1 MNRLAPQH
9 IPLYSSADKR
19 DTIWQRCID
28 NGQPVVAIRDA
39 RRGHIVR
46 YDLSHLRVE
55 LTLEALRELRAGTRS
70 FRSYPTTDATGTGPE
85 KAVGAD
91 PLSAAEG
98 VGGEAGPVSGAL
110 HTDSESAARELA
122 AQVSAVLFDASNR
135 R

>member
-9 IPLYSSADKR
+9 IPLYSSADER
-19 DTIWQRCID
+19 DTVWQRCID
-28 NGQPVVAIRDA
+28 DGQPVVAIRDA

-55 LTLEALRELRAGTRS
+55 LTPDAVRKLRAGTRS
-70 FRSYPTTDATGTGPE
+70 FRSYPTINATDAEEPIGT
-85 KAVGAD
+85 D

-122 AQVSAVLFDASNR
+122 VRVSGVLFDASNR